1 MPATSVTELLF
12 EAKPR
17 WSGTI
22 GAGGVAASNTTT
34 IPLSSAANLDNG
46 DAYIFVI
53 NRVTS
58 AGVKN
63 ELSEMETVIGEL
75 SGTNFVNCVRG
86 QEGTAQAWEAG
97 LVVEILF
104 TASHWNK
111 LIEWAE
117 SEHNADGTHSDITAD
132 SVTSGTIEA
141 TTSAD
146 LKTLAIDGGTAM
158 TAVKDEDDMASNSAT
173 ALATQQSI
181 KAYVD
186 TGTVTMTNKTLT
198 SPVLQGDVSGWTV
211 STDTWTYASASTFTI
226 AGVDRTAVY
235 TKGTRLKFT
244 QTTVK
249 YAVVISSSFSTD
261 TTVSIA
267 VNTDYTI
274 ANAAITLPYY
284 SYAASP
290 QGYPGYF
297 SWTPTL
303 TNLTIGNGTITAE
316 YAQFGTTANF
326 YFNVTFG
333 NTTSMGT
340 NPIFTVPVT
349 PKYTNSINGASI
361 CLDSGTANF
370 FSHSINESVG
380 TKENVY
386 TYAIATSGAY
396 STYNLITSTAPFTW
410 TTNDRLSVTGTY
422 EIA

>member
-1 MPATSVTELLF
+1 MPATSVTEFLF

-22 GAGGVAASNTTT
+22 GSGGVAAANTTT

-46 DAYIFVI
+46 DAYIFVV

-63 ELSEMETVIGEL
+63 ELSEMETGIGVL

-97 LVVEILF
+97 TVVEILF

-117 SEHNADGTHSDITAD
+117 SEHKQDGSHSDITAD
-132 SVTSGTIEA
+132 SVISSGAIEGASLELASGATVTS
-141 TTSAD
+141 
-146 LKTLAIDGGTAM
+146 
-158 TAVKDEDDMASNSAT
+158 VKDEDDMASNSAT

-186 TGTVTMTNKTLT
+186 SGTVTMTNKTLT
-198 SPVLQGDVSGWTV
+198 SPVLQGDVSGWTG

-226 AGVDRTAVY
+226 AGVDRTTTY

-249 YAVVISSSFSTD
+249 YAVVVSSSFSTN
-261 TTVSIA
+261 TTVTIA
-267 VNTDYTI
+267 VNNDYTI
-274 ANAAITLPYY
+274 ANAAITSPYY
-284 SYAASP
+284 SYQANP
-290 QGYPGYF
+290 QGYPSHFTY
-297 SWTPTL
+297 TPTL
-303 TNLTIGNGTITAE
+303 TNITIGNGTATGR
-316 YAQFGTTANF
+316 YAQIGSLAFF
-326 YFNVTFG
+326 SFNLTCG
-333 NTTSMGT
+333 STTSMGT
-340 NPIFTVPVT
+340 NPIFTVPVV
-349 PKYTNSINGASI
+349 PKYSNSIVIASLL
-361 CLDSGTANF
+361 LDSGTASY
-370 FSHSINESVG
+370 FSTSVNESVG

-386 TYAIATSGAY
+386 TYVHAASGSYA
-396 STYNLITSTAPFTW
+396 TYNLVTATVPFTW
-410 TTNDRLSVTGTY
+410 TTNDRLSATGTY